1 MKGMTIYLVKKI
13 QIGVDGFNQPIYTE
27 DGLFPAD
34 EVYPSAELYP
44 NPVMLEAVDDCLV
57 GQPSADDVTNT
68 LALYGKKIAYTVGI
82 PKGDTH
88 DWTDAEVE
96 IWGERFR
103 TIGYPE
109 TGIQTNIPLRW
120 GQNIKVERYG

>member
-1 MKGMTIYLVKKI
+1 MKGMTIFLVQKV
-13 QIGVDGFNQPIYTE
+13 QIGVDDFGMPVYAQGSYPSN
-27 DGLFPAD
+27 DRHPAD
-34 EVYPSAELYP
+34 DYYPGGET
-44 NPVMLEAVDDCLV
+44 LEAVNDCLV
-57 GQPSADDVTNT
+57 GQPSADDLSTT

-88 DWTDAEVE
+88 NWVDAEVE

-109 TGIQTNIPLRW
+109 TGIQANIPLRW

>member
-1 MKGMTIYLVKKI
+1 MKGMTIFLVQKV
-13 QIGVDGFNQPIYTE
+13 QIGVDDFGMPVYVQ
-27 DGLFPAD
+27 GS
-34 EVYPSAELYP
+34 YPSNDRYP
-44 NPVMLEAVDDCLV
+44 GDDYCPGGETLEAVNDCLV
-57 GQPSADDVTNT
+57 GQPSADDLSTT

-88 DWTDAEVE
+88 NWVDAEVE

-109 TGIQTNIPLRW
+109 TGIQANIPLRW

>member
-1 MKGMTIYLVKKI
+1 MKGMIIFLVQKV
-13 QIGVDGFNQPIYTE
+13 QIGVDDFGMPIYVQGSYPS
-27 DGLFPAD
+27 DSRYPAD
-34 EVYPSAELYP
+34 DYYPGGET
-44 NPVMLEAVDDCLV
+44 LEAVNDCLV

-109 TGIQTNIPLRW
+109 TGIQANIPLRW

>member
-1 MKGMTIYLVKKI
+1 MKGMTIYLVQKI
-13 QIGVDGFNQPIYTE
+13 QIGVDDFGMPIYAQGSYPS
-27 DGLFPAD
+27 DGRYPAD
-34 EVYPSAELYP
+34 DFYPGGDAI
-44 NPVMLEAVDDCLV
+44 LEAVDDCLV
-57 GQPSADDVTNT
+57 GQPSADDLSTT

-109 TGIQTNIPLRW
+109 TGIQANIPLRW

>member
-1 MKGMTIYLVKKI
+1 MKGMTIYLVKKV
-13 QIGVDGFNQPIYTE
+13 QIGVDDFGMPVYA
-27 DGLFPAD
+27 DGAFPGND
-34 EVYPSAELYP
+34 VYPANELYP
-44 NPVMLEAVDDCLV
+44 GGIEYEPVNDCLV
-57 GQPSADDVTNT
+57 GQPSADDISTT

-82 PKGDTH
+82 PKGDIH
-88 DWTDAEVE
+88 DWTDAEVV

-109 TGIQTNIPLRW
+109 TGIQANIPLRW